1 MPPVGLAVWVRP
13 EQHAALLTA
22 VDARLGRGEPT
33 AALTD
38 VRVEL
43 DAAPIRSRWFQS
55 GSAADLRRIAG
66 WGTNAVEMRVSPAER
81 TELLACDLDPAV
93 RRAVEGPP
101 DPAPPLDPA
110 DREPE
115 PSSSWSGEPVALLA
129 EHDGELAWTVGVPD
143 NGHVLA
149 SQPPSDDDA
158 VWTAAWQA
166 AGRLEV
172 KVEELAGARRLVTP
186 ADPALATA
194 ALARTDL
201 RSLPADSALVL
212 RLPDVAVIA
221 PARLATRIALHAYP
235 VRVRVVHPATLPPYP
250 LR

>member
-1 MPPVGLAVWVRP
+1 VGLAVWVRP
-13 EQHAALLTA
+13 EQHAALLAA
-22 VDARLGRGEPT
+22 VDARIGRGKP
-33 AALTD
+33 AAPLAD

-55 GSAADLRRIAG
+55 GSAVGLRRIAG
-66 WGTNAVEMRVSPAER
+66 WGVNAVEMRVSPTER
-81 TELLACDLDPAV
+81 AELLACDLDPEM

-101 DPAPPLDPA
+101 DPSPPLDHA
-110 DREPE
+110 DREPAQT
-115 PSSSWSGEPVALLA
+115 SWWSGEPVALLT
-129 EHDGELAWTVGVPD
+129 EHNGELAWTVGVSEG
-143 NGHVLA
+143 GHVLA
-149 SQPPSDDDA
+149 SQPPPEDDA

-221 PARLATRIALHAYP
+221 PVRVAARIALHAYP